1 MEKINISKKIDH
13 TLLAPNATLK
23 QFEKLCDEAVE
34 NEFYSVCIP
43 PFMVKSCKKCLADT
57 DIKICTVVGFP
68 LGYNS
73 YLTKMVE
80 AKELINN
87 GADEIDSVINISAL
101 KSGDFDFINKEVK
114 SLRQACGK
122 NILKII
128 IETAYLT
135 DKEKIEVSKII
146 LKNGADFIKTST
158 GFAPSGAKIEDI
170 KLIKSVVGKNI
181 RIKAAGGI
189 STYEQAVAMIDA
201 GASRIGSSKS
211 LNIVK

>member
-87 GADEIDSVINISAL
+87 GADEIDAVINISAL

>member
-1 MEKINISKKIDH
+1 ML
-13 TLLAPNATLK
+13 TPNATLK

-34 NEFYSVCIP
+34 NEFYSVCVP

-68 LGYNS
+68 LGYNT

-87 GADEIDSVINISAL
+87 GADEIDAVINISAL
-101 KSGDFDFINKEVK
+101 KSGDFSFISKEVK

-135 DKEKIEVSKII
+135 DKDLRII
-146 LKNGADFIKTST
+146 KRLAAEELKKR
-158 GFAPSGAKIEDI
+158 K
-170 KLIKSVVGKNI
+170 GK
-181 RIKAAGGI
+181 K
-189 STYEQAVAMIDA
+189 
-201 GASRIGSSKS
+201 
-211 LNIVK
+211 

>member
-1 MEKINISKKIDH
+1 MGKINISKKIDH
-13 TLLAPNATLK
+13 TLLSPNATFE
-23 QFEKLCDEAVE
+23 QFKKLCDEAVE
-34 NEFYSVCIP
+34 NEFYSVCVP
-43 PFMVKSCKKCLADT
+43 PFMVKSCKKCLTDT

-68 LGYNS
+68 LGANT

-87 GADEIDSVINISAL
+87 GADEIDAVINISAL
-101 KSGDFDFINKEVK
+101 KSGDFGFINKEVK

-135 DKEKIEVSKII
+135 EKEKIEVSKII

-158 GFAPSGAKIEDI
+158 GFAGSGAKVEDI

>member
-1 MEKINISKKIDH
+1 MKKINISKKIDH
-13 TLLAPNATLK
+13 TLLAPNATLE
-23 QFEKLCDEAVE
+23 QFKKLCDEAVE
-34 NEFYSVCIP
+34 NEFYSVCVP

-87 GADEIDSVINISAL
+87 GADEIDAVINISAL

-135 DKEKIEVSKII
+135 DKEKTEVSKII

-158 GFAPSGAKIEDI
+158 GFAPSGAKIEDV

>member
-34 NEFYSVCIP
+34 NEFYSVCVP
-43 PFMVKSCKKCLADT
+43 PFMVKSCKKCLSGT

-68 LGYNS
+68 LGYNT

-87 GADEIDSVINISAL
+87 GADEIDAVINISAL
-101 KSGDFDFINKEVK
+101 KSGDFNFIAKEVK
-114 SLRQACGK
+114 NLRQACGK

-201 GASRIGSSKS
+201 GVSRIGSSKS

>member
-1 MEKINISKKIDH
+1 MKKINISKKIDH
-13 TLLAPNATLK
+13 TLLAPNATLE
-23 QFEKLCDEAVE
+23 QFKKLCDEAVE
-34 NEFYSVCIP
+34 NEFYSVCVP

-57 DIKICTVVGFP
+57 DIKVCTVVGFP

-87 GADEIDSVINISAL
+87 GADEIDAVINISAL

-135 DKEKIEVSKII
+135 DKEKTEVSKII

-158 GFAPSGAKIEDI
+158 GFAPSGAKIEDV

>member
-1 MEKINISKKIDH
+1 MAKINIAKKIDH
-13 TLLAPNATLK
+13 TLLAPNATLND
-23 QFEKLCDEAVE
+23 FRRLCDEAVE
-34 NEFYSVCIP
+34 NEFYSVCVP
-43 PFMVKSCKKCLADT
+43 PFMVKSCKKCLVDT

-68 LGYNS
+68 LGFNS

-87 GADEIDSVINISAL
+87 GADEIDAVINVSVLKTGDCSYIS
-101 KSGDFDFINKEVK
+101 KEVK

-135 DKEKIEVSKII
+135 EKEKIEVSKII

-158 GFAPSGAKIEDI
+158 GFAPSGAKVEDI

>member
-34 NEFYSVCIP
+34 NEFYSVCVP
-43 PFMVKSCKKCLADT
+43 PFMVKSCKKCLSGT

-68 LGYNS
+68 LGYNT

-87 GADEIDSVINISAL
+87 GADEIDAVINISAL
-101 KSGDFDFINKEVK
+101 KSGDFNFIDKEVK
-114 SLRQACGK
+114 NLRQACGK

-158 GFAPSGAKIEDI
+158 GFASSGAKIEDI

-189 STYEQAVAMIDA
+189 STYEQAVALIDA
-201 GASRIGSSKS
+201 GVSRIGSSKS

>member
-1 MEKINISKKIDH
+1 MEKISISKKIDH
-13 TLLAPNATLK
+13 TLLTPNATLK

-34 NEFYSVCIP
+34 NEFYSVCVP

-68 LGYNS
+68 LGYNT

-87 GADEIDSVINISAL
+87 GADEIDAVINISAL
-101 KSGDFDFINKEVK
+101 KSGDFSFISKEVK

-135 DKEKIEVSKII
+135 DKEKTEVSKII